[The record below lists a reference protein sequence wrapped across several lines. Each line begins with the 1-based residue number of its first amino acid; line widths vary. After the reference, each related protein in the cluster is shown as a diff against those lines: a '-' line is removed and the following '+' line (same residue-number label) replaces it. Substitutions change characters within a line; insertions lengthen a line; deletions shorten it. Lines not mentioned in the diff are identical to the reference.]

1 MTLRLATTRKAGCA
15 KRLAQP
21 AVYCSPRL
29 TRQPWQVGLFR
40 LNLEGA
46 YSLAVL
52 EDCYDVGAAGGLA
65 EAYFLEFA

>member
-1 MTLRLATTRKAGCA
+1 MTSPLII
-15 KRLAQP
+15 KRAAPSLAQP
-21 AVYCSPRL
+21 FLSRE
-29 TRQPWQVGLFR
+29 QIGLFR

-52 EDCYDVGAAGGLA
+52 EDCYDVGAAGSLA